1 MEITYENICK
11 KLGFDPLNYKL
22 NVSSYE
28 DDSKISPFSILTLE
42 ESLFLND
49 YLMNNVKLKNNK

>member
-28 DDSKISPFSILTLE
+28 DDSKISPFSILFVSS
-42 ESLFLND
+42 SLIIL
-49 YLMNNVKLKNNK
+49 